1 MNRNRKVTKLAACT
15 LAAGVMIGSSAI
27 TAGATPLAGVVGAT
41 STSETTADASSYSTL
56 SGISLTVSDIL
67 ANAQTSATTETTE
80 TDTTETSQDTASTET
95 TETTETNE
103 YANVGIA
110 TVSDYVYVRSS
121 ASTDADVVGKL
132 YANNACTVNSSE
144 NGWYQITSGNI
155 NGYVSSDYVTVGDE
169 ATIAAASR
177 RVATVTTTT
186 LYVRSETNTDSS
198 VIGMV
203 PGDEDLTVTDESTKD
218 QGWVKV
224 SVEAGDGYVSTD
236 YVTLSTEYTY
246 GETTEEEA
254 ARVAAEE
261 AERKAAEEAAAA
273 AEARNNARSS
283 SSSLSKKSSSS
294 SSSSQKSYSSASGSG
309 GSAVVSYATQF
320 LGNPY
325 VYGGS
330 SLTNGTDCSG
340 FVMSVY
346 SAFGVGLPHSS
357 SAMRSCGYEVSYD
370 EMQPGDIVCYSGH
383 VGIYVGGG
391 SIISASNPSDG
402 IKYSNVNYKPILSI
416 RRIF

>member
-41 STSETTADASSYSTL
+41 STSETTAEASSYSTL

-67 ANAQTSATTETTE
+67 ASAQSTATTETTE
-80 TDTTETSQDTASTET
+80 TDTTETSEDTAVE
-95 TETTETNE
+95 E
-103 YANVGIA
+103 A
-110 TVSDYVYVRSS
+110 TDYVYVRSS
-121 ASTDADVVGKL
+121 ASTDADIVGKL

-144 NGWYQITSGNI
+144 NGWYQITSSNI
-155 NGYVSSDYVTVGDE
+155 NGYVSADYVSVGDE
-169 ATIAAASR
+169 ATIASASR
-177 RVATVTTTT
+177 RKATVNTTT

-198 VIGMV
+198 ILMMV
-203 PGDEDLTVTDESTKD
+203 PDGEDLTVTDESTAD

-224 SVEAGDGYVSTD
+224 SVENGEGYVSTD

-273 AEARNNARSS
+273 AAARNSS
-283 SSSLSKKSSSS
+283 SSSSSSKSSSS
-294 SSSSQKSYSSASGSG
+294 SSSSSKSYSSASGSG

-346 SAFGVGLPHSS
+346 AAFGVSLPHSS

-402 IKYSNVNYKPILSI
+402 IKYSNVNYKQILSI

>member
-41 STSETTADASSYSTL
+41 STSETTAEASSYSTL

-67 ANAQTSATTETTE
+67 ASAQSTATTETTE
-80 TDTTETSQDTASTET
+80 TDTTETSEDTAVEEATEA
-95 TETTETNE
+95 NE
-103 YANVGIA
+103 YANIGIA
-110 TVSDYVYVRSS
+110 TVTDYVYVRSS
-121 ASTDADVVGKL
+121 ASTDADIVGKL

-155 NGYVSSDYVTVGDE
+155 NGYVSADYVSVGDE
-169 ATIAAASR
+169 ATIASASR
-177 RVATVTTTT
+177 RKATVNTTT

-198 VIGMV
+198 ILMMV
-203 PGDEDLTVTDESTKD
+203 PDGEDLTVTDESTAD

-224 SVEAGDGYVSTD
+224 SVENGEGYVSTD

-273 AEARNNARSS
+273 AAARNSS
-283 SSSLSKKSSSS
+283 SSSSSSKSSSS
-294 SSSSQKSYSSASGSG
+294 SSSSSSKSYSSASGSG

-346 SAFGVGLPHSS
+346 AAFGVSLPHSS

-402 IKYSNVNYKPILSI
+402 IKYSNVNYKQILSI

>member
-41 STSETTADASSYSTL
+41 STSETTAEASSYSTL

-67 ANAQTSATTETTE
+67 ASAQSTATTETTE
-80 TDTTETSQDTASTET
+80 TDTTETSEDTAVE
-95 TETTETNE
+95 EATETNE
-103 YANVGIA
+103 YANIGIA
-110 TVSDYVYVRSS
+110 TVTDYVYVRSS
-121 ASTDADVVGKL
+121 ASTDADIVGKL

-155 NGYVSSDYVTVGDE
+155 NGYVSADYVSVGDE
-169 ATIAAASR
+169 ATIASASR
-177 RVATVTTTT
+177 RKATVNTTT

-198 VIGMV
+198 ILMMV
-203 PGDEDLTVTDESTKD
+203 PDGEDLTVTDESTAD

-224 SVEAGDGYVSTD
+224 SVENGEGYVSTD

-273 AEARNNARSS
+273 AAARNSS
-283 SSSLSKKSSSS
+283 SSSSSKSSSS
-294 SSSSQKSYSSASGSG
+294 SSSSSKSYSSASGSG

-346 SAFGVGLPHSS
+346 AAFGVSLPHSS

-402 IKYSNVNYKPILSI
+402 IKYSNVNYKQILSI

>member
-41 STSETTADASSYSTL
+41 STSETTAEASSYSTL

-67 ANAQTSATTETTE
+67 ASAQSTATTETTE
-80 TDTTETSQDTASTET
+80 TDTTETSEDTAVEEATEA
-95 TETTETNE
+95 NE
-103 YANVGIA
+103 YANIGIA
-110 TVSDYVYVRSS
+110 TVTDYVYVRSS
-121 ASTDADVVGKL
+121 ASTDADIVGKL

-155 NGYVSSDYVTVGDE
+155 NGYVSADYVTVGDE
-169 ATIAAASR
+169 ATIASASR
-177 RVATVTTTT
+177 RKATVNTTT

-198 VIGMV
+198 ILMMV
-203 PGDEDLTVTDESTKD
+203 PDGEDLTVTDESTAD

-224 SVEAGDGYVSTD
+224 SVENGEGYVSTD

-273 AEARNNARSS
+273 AAAKNSS
-283 SSSLSKKSSSS
+283 SSSSSSKSSSS
-294 SSSSQKSYSSASGSG
+294 SSSSSKSYSSASGSG

-346 SAFGVGLPHSS
+346 AAFGVSLPHSS

-402 IKYSNVNYKPILSI
+402 IKYSNVNYKQILSI

>member
-41 STSETTADASSYSTL
+41 STSETTAEASSYSTL

-67 ANAQTSATTETTE
+67 ASAQSTATTETTE
-80 TDTTETSQDTASTET
+80 TDTTETSEDTAVE
-95 TETTETNE
+95 EATETNE
-103 YANVGIA
+103 YANIGIA
-110 TVSDYVYVRSS
+110 TVTDYVYVRSS
-121 ASTDADVVGKL
+121 ASTDADIVGKL

-155 NGYVSSDYVTVGDE
+155 NGYVSADYVSVGDE
-169 ATIAAASR
+169 ATIASASR
-177 RVATVTTTT
+177 RKATVNTTT

-198 VIGMV
+198 ILMMV
-203 PGDEDLTVTDESTKD
+203 PDGEDLTVTDESTAD

-224 SVEAGDGYVSTD
+224 SVENGEGYVSTD

-273 AEARNNARSS
+273 AAARNSS
-283 SSSLSKKSSSS
+283 SSSSSKPSSSS
-294 SSSSQKSYSSASGSG
+294 SSSSKSYSSASGSG

-346 SAFGVGLPHSS
+346 AAFGVSLPHSS

-402 IKYSNVNYKPILSI
+402 IKYSNVNYKQILSI

>member
-41 STSETTADASSYSTL
+41 STSETTAEASSYSTL

-67 ANAQTSATTETTE
+67 ASAQSTATTETTE
-80 TDTTETSQDTASTET
+80 TDTTETSEDIAVE
-95 TETTETNE
+95 EATETNE
-103 YANVGIA
+103 YANIGIA
-110 TVSDYVYVRSS
+110 TVTDYVYVRSS
-121 ASTDADVVGKL
+121 ASTDADIVGKL

-155 NGYVSSDYVTVGDE
+155 NGYVSADYVTVGDE
-169 ATIAAASR
+169 ATIASASR
-177 RVATVTTTT
+177 RKATVNTTT

-198 VIGMV
+198 ILMMV
-203 PGDEDLTVTDESTKD
+203 PDGEDLTVTDESTAD

-224 SVEAGDGYVSTD
+224 SVENGEGYVSTD

-273 AEARNNARSS
+273 AAARNSS
-283 SSSLSKKSSSS
+283 SSSSSSKSSSS
-294 SSSSQKSYSSASGSG
+294 SSSSSKSYSSASGSG

-346 SAFGVGLPHSS
+346 AAFGVSLPHSS

-402 IKYSNVNYKPILSI
+402 IKYSNVNYKQILSI

>member
-41 STSETTADASSYSTL
+41 STSETTAEASSYSTL

-67 ANAQTSATTETTE
+67 ASAQSTATTETTE
-80 TDTTETSQDTASTET
+80 TDTTETSEDTAVEEATEA
-95 TETTETNE
+95 NE
-103 YANVGIA
+103 YANIGIA
-110 TVSDYVYVRSS
+110 TVTDYVYVRSS
-121 ASTDADVVGKL
+121 ASTDADIVGKL

-155 NGYVSSDYVTVGDE
+155 NGYVSADYVSVGDE
-169 ATIAAASR
+169 ATIASASR
-177 RVATVTTTT
+177 RKATVNTTT

-198 VIGMV
+198 ILMMV
-203 PGDEDLTVTDESTKD
+203 PDGEDLTVTDESTAD

-224 SVEAGDGYVSTD
+224 SVENGEGYVSTD

-273 AEARNNARSS
+273 AAARNSS
-283 SSSLSKKSSSS
+283 SSSSSSKSSSS
-294 SSSSQKSYSSASGSG
+294 SSSSSSKSYSSASGSG

-346 SAFGVGLPHSS
+346 AAFGVSLPHSS

-402 IKYSNVNYKPILSI
+402 IKYSNVNYKQILSI
-416 RRIF
+416 RRMF

>member
-41 STSETTADASSYSTL
+41 STSETTAEASSYSTL

-67 ANAQTSATTETTE
+67 ASAQSTATTETTE
-80 TDTTETSQDTASTET
+80 TDTTETSEDTAVEEATEA
-95 TETTETNE
+95 NE
-103 YANVGIA
+103 YANIGIA
-110 TVSDYVYVRSS
+110 TVTDYVYVRSS
-121 ASTDADVVGKL
+121 ASTDADIVGKL

-155 NGYVSSDYVTVGDE
+155 NGYVSADYVSVGDE
-169 ATIAAASR
+169 ATIASASR
-177 RVATVTTTT
+177 RKATVNTTT

-198 VIGMV
+198 ILMMV
-203 PGDEDLTVTDESTKD
+203 PDGEDLTVTDESTAD

-224 SVEAGDGYVSTD
+224 SVENGEGYVSTD

-273 AEARNNARSS
+273 AAARNSS
-283 SSSLSKKSSSS
+283 SSSSSSKSSSS
-294 SSSSQKSYSSASGSG
+294 SSSSSSKSYSSASGSG

-346 SAFGVGLPHSS
+346 AAFGVSLPHSS
-357 SAMRSCGYEVSYD
+357 SAMRACGYEVSYD

-402 IKYSNVNYKPILSI
+402 IKYSNVNYKQILSI

>member
-41 STSETTADASSYSTL
+41 STSETTAEASSYSTL

-67 ANAQTSATTETTE
+67 ASAQSTATTETTE
-80 TDTTETSQDTASTET
+80 TDTTETSEDTAVEEATEA
-95 TETTETNE
+95 NE
-103 YANVGIA
+103 YANIGIA
-110 TVSDYVYVRSS
+110 TVTDYVYVRSS
-121 ASTDADVVGKL
+121 ASTDADIVGKL

-155 NGYVSSDYVTVGDE
+155 NGYVSADYVSVGDE
-169 ATIAAASR
+169 ATIASASR
-177 RVATVTTTT
+177 RKATVNTTT

-198 VIGMV
+198 ILMMV
-203 PGDEDLTVTDESTKD
+203 PDGEDLTVTDESTAD

-224 SVEAGDGYVSTD
+224 SVENGEGYVSTD

-273 AEARNNARSS
+273 AAARNSS
-283 SSSLSKKSSSS
+283 SSSSSSKSSSS
-294 SSSSQKSYSSASGSG
+294 SSSSSKSYSSASGTG

-346 SAFGVGLPHSS
+346 AAFGVSLPHSS

-402 IKYSNVNYKPILSI
+402 IKYSNVNYKQILSI

>member
-41 STSETTADASSYSTL
+41 STSETTAEASSYSTL

-67 ANAQTSATTETTE
+67 ASAQSTATTETTE
-80 TDTTETSQDTASTET
+80 TDTTETSEDTAVEEATEA
-95 TETTETNE
+95 NE
-103 YANVGIA
+103 YANIGIA
-110 TVSDYVYVRSS
+110 TVTDYVYVRSS
-121 ASTDADVVGKL
+121 ASTDADIVGKL

-155 NGYVSSDYVTVGDE
+155 NGYVSADYVSVGDE
-169 ATIAAASR
+169 ATIASASR
-177 RVATVTTTT
+177 RKATVNTTT

-198 VIGMV
+198 ILMMV
-203 PGDEDLTVTDESTKD
+203 PDGEDLTVTDESTAD

-224 SVEAGDGYVSTD
+224 SVENGEGYVSTD

-273 AEARNNARSS
+273 AAARNSS
-283 SSSLSKKSSSS
+283 SSSSSSKSSSS
-294 SSSSQKSYSSASGSG
+294 SSSSSKSYSSASGSG

-346 SAFGVGLPHSS
+346 AAFGVSLPHSS

-402 IKYSNVNYKPILSI
+402 IKYSNVNYKQILSI

>member
-41 STSETTADASSYSTL
+41 STSETTAEASSYSTL

-67 ANAQTSATTETTE
+67 ASAQSTATTETTE
-80 TDTTETSQDTASTET
+80 TDTTETSEDTAVEEATEA
-95 TETTETNE
+95 NE
-103 YANVGIA
+103 YANIGIA
-110 TVSDYVYVRSS
+110 TVTDYVYVRSS
-121 ASTDADVVGKL
+121 ASTDADIVGKL

-155 NGYVSSDYVTVGDE
+155 NGYVSADYVSVGDE
-169 ATIAAASR
+169 ATIASASR
-177 RVATVTTTT
+177 RKATVNTTT

-198 VIGMV
+198 ILMMV
-203 PGDEDLTVTDESTKD
+203 PDGEDLTVTDESTAD

-224 SVEAGDGYVSTD
+224 SVENGEGYVSTD

-273 AEARNNARSS
+273 AAARN
-283 SSSLSKKSSSS
+283 SSSS
-294 SSSSQKSYSSASGSG
+294 SSSSKSSSSGSSSSSKSYSSASGSG

-346 SAFGVGLPHSS
+346 AAFGVSLPHSS

-402 IKYSNVNYKPILSI
+402 IKYSNVNYKQILSI

>member
-41 STSETTADASSYSTL
+41 STSETTAEASSYSTL

-67 ANAQTSATTETTE
+67 ASAQSTATTETTE
-80 TDTTETSQDTASTET
+80 TDTTETSEDTAVEEATEA
-95 TETTETNE
+95 NE
-103 YANVGIA
+103 YANIGIA
-110 TVSDYVYVRSS
+110 TVTDYVYVRSF
-121 ASTDADVVGKL
+121 ASTDADIVGKL

-155 NGYVSSDYVTVGDE
+155 NGYVSADYVSVGDE
-169 ATIAAASR
+169 ATIASASR
-177 RVATVTTTT
+177 RKATVNTTT

-198 VIGMV
+198 ILMMV
-203 PGDEDLTVTDESTKD
+203 PDGEDLTVTDESTAD

-224 SVEAGDGYVSTD
+224 SVENGEGYVSTD

-273 AEARNNARSS
+273 AAARNSS
-283 SSSLSKKSSSS
+283 SSSSSSKSSSS
-294 SSSSQKSYSSASGSG
+294 SSSSSKSYSSASGSG

-346 SAFGVGLPHSS
+346 AAFGVSLPHSS

-402 IKYSNVNYKPILSI
+402 IKYSNVNYKQILSI

>member
-41 STSETTADASSYSTL
+41 STSETTAEASSYSTL

-67 ANAQTSATTETTE
+67 ASAQSTATTETTE
-80 TDTTETSQDTASTET
+80 TDTTETSEDTAVEEATEA
-95 TETTETNE
+95 NE
-103 YANVGIA
+103 YANIGIA
-110 TVSDYVYVRSS
+110 TVTDYVYVRSS
-121 ASTDADVVGKL
+121 ASTDADIVGKL

-155 NGYVSSDYVTVGDE
+155 NGYVSADYVTVGDE
-169 ATIAAASR
+169 ATIASASR
-177 RVATVTTTT
+177 RKATVNTTT

-198 VIGMV
+198 ILLMV
-203 PGDEDLTVTDESTKD
+203 PDGEDLTVTDESTAD

-224 SVEAGDGYVSTD
+224 SVENGEGYVSTD

-273 AEARNNARSS
+273 AAARNSS
-283 SSSLSKKSSSS
+283 SSSSSKSSSS
-294 SSSSQKSYSSASGSG
+294 SSSSSKSYSSASGSG

-346 SAFGVGLPHSS
+346 AAFGVGLPHSS